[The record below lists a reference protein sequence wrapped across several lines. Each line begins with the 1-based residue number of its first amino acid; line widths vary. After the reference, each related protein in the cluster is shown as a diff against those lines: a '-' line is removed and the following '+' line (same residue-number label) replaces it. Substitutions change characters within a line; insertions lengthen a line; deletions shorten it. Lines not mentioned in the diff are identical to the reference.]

1 MEVTEADK
9 AQLEA
14 TQDVSKFLEN
24 PEGLRIFNVLL
35 SLRRAYV
42 VAYAELQ
49 KMLDEPADDNPEQRK
64 FHELSCDIV
73 VQSAMHAAAKPFKEN
88 QLFVGLT
95 NAVIPWLQ
103 EKMAEHAKLEEEQ
116 LLELEQKRRETPVPI
131 GFRFGDST
139 VLSRHKSLTLTGTPE
154 CVASLL
160 DAACAAAQQAN
171 MCVLRFASTPEPD
184 KQSAMYCSIPPEE
197 WRDVA
202 KNPSAFGRFF
212 NETLLKRMDV
222 PPDLMLIDDLALAHP
237 ALFIGQP
244 VGATAGN
251 AHKVLW
257 RVCQQLGCALL
268 SGVPNAEADVTAPE
282 FEQLR
287 TFSQLRFVNEHGNI
301 I

>member
-1 MEVTEADK
+1 MEMTEADN

-14 TQDVSKFLEN
+14 TQDVSRFLED

-49 KMLDEPADDNPEQRK
+49 KMLDVAADDDQEQRK

-73 VQSAMHAAAKPFKEN
+73 VQSAMHAAAKPFKEH

-103 EKMAEHAKLEEEQ
+103 EKMAEHATLEEEQ
-116 LLELEQKRRETPVPI
+116 LLELEQRRRETPVPV
-131 GFRFGDST
+131 GFRFGGDT
-139 VLSRHKSLTLTGTPE
+139 ILSRHKSLTLAGSPS

-160 DAACAAAQQAN
+160 DAASAAAQQAN
-171 MCVLRFASTPEPD
+171 MCVLRFTTLPEPD
-184 KQSAMYCSIPPEE
+184 KQSAMYCSVPEKE
-197 WRDVA
+197 WKDAA
-202 KNPSAFGRFF
+202 KNPSVFGRFF

-222 PPDLMLIDDLALAHP
+222 PPDLMLIDDLSMAHP

-244 VGATAGN
+244 TGAAAGN

-268 SGVPNAEADVTAPE
+268 SGLPDAQADVTAPE

-287 TFSQLRFVNEHGNI
+287 TFSQLRLVNEHGNI